1 MMSRTILITSCKG
14 GVGKSTVAANLSAS
28 LAALGRRVV
37 LIDMDLGNRSLDL
50 VLGCEDSV
58 VYDIADVCT
67 GTVELER
74 ALITFQKPRDFIF
87 CPAPFMYS
95 GNITKENLK
104 DTIERIKTELSPDY
118 IILDTSGGAD
128 ISVELCASVAEE
140 AFIVSSRNPSSI
152 RAAAKSAALLESYGV
167 AEQRLIINGIELDR
181 DSNRDRTGILE
192 IIDMTGVCLAG
203 IIPKDKRME
212 VLQEKGKCCIE
223 SRHTHARA
231 AFENTARRIDGERV
245 PLLSKIKGL
254 GERQRRRILSGE

>member
-1 MMSRTILITSCKG
+1 MSRTILITSCKG
-14 GVGKSTVAANLSAS
+14 GVGKSTVAANLSAA

-67 GTVELER
+67 GTIELER

-95 GNITKENLK
+95 GNITKENQK

-140 AFIVSSRNPSSI
+140 ALIVSSRNPSSI
-152 RAAAKSAALLESYGV
+152 RAAGKSALLLEEYGV
-167 AEQRLIINGIELDR
+167 GDQRLIINGIELDR
-181 DSNRDRTGILE
+181 DANRDRTGILE
-192 IIDMTGVCLAG
+192 IIDTTGICLVG
-203 IIPKDKRME
+203 IIPKDRRME
-212 VLQEKGKCCIE
+212 VLQEKGKCCVE

-231 AFENTARRIDGERV
+231 AFDNTARRIDGERV
-245 PLLSKIKGL
+245 PLLSNIKGL

>member
-1 MMSRTILITSCKG
+1 MSRTILITSCKG

-67 GTVELER
+67 GEVELER

-104 DTIERIKTELSPDY
+104 VTVERIKTELAPDY

-140 AFIVSSRNPSSI
+140 ALIVSSRNPTSI
-152 RAAAKSAALLESYGV
+152 RAAGKSAALLEGYGV
-167 AEQRLIINGIELDR
+167 GQQRLIINGIELERDSDR
-181 DSNRDRTGILE
+181 DRAGILE
-192 IIDMTGVCLAG
+192 IIDMTGVSLVG

-212 VLQEKGKCCIE
+212 VLQEKGKCCVE
-223 SRHTHARA
+223 SKHTRARA
-231 AFENTARRIDGERV
+231 AFDNTARRIDGERV
-245 PLLSKIKGL
+245 PLLYRIKRL